1 VVDLATE
8 TIGVDRL
15 EPQSAVQDGRR
26 SAAQRNEAAGQEAV
40 LRRSFVRNGQYHDQA
55 LWSIHA
61 TEWRQAKAVWGPKVH

>member
-1 VVDLATE
+1 MVDFATE

-26 SAAQRNEAAGQEAV
+26 SAAQGKAAAVQEAV
-40 LRRSFVRNGQYHDQA
+40 LRRSFVSNGRYHDQA
-55 LWSIHA
+55 LWSIPA